1 MVPSPGRNAGK
12 QEVEADL
19 QLSYI
24 TDKNNSL
31 LDEISELLHEL
42 DSISILV
49 DEKRSIFGQ
58 NQHASIRIFDESAK
72 AGHNGKRHVCLLTST
87 F

>member
-58 NQHASIRIFDESAK
+58 NQHASNRIFDERILNIFS
-72 AGHNGKRHVCLLTST
+72 
-87 F
+87 

>member
-1 MVPSPGRNAGK
+1 MLWKFRADSNTAQIMVPSPGRNAGK

-58 NQHASIRIFDESAK
+58 NQHKI
-72 AGHNGKRHVCLLTST
+72 V
-87 F
+87 

>member
-42 DSISILV
+42 DSISAPFL
-49 DEKRSIFGQ
+49 
-58 NQHASIRIFDESAK
+58 AK
-72 AGHNGKRHVCLLTST
+72 INMHQLEFLTRVRKLDTMVSGMYVCSPLL
-87 F
+87 FEYI

>member
-58 NQHASIRIFDESAK
+58 NQASNRIFDENAK
-72 AGHNGKRHVCLLTST
+72 AGHNGKRHVCLLTSCS
-87 F
+87 